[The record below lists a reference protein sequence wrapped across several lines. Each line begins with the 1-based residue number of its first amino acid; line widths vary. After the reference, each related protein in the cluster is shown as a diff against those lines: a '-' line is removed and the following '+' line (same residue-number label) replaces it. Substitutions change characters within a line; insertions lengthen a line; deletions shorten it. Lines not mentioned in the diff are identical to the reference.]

1 MDEDFPIHRK
11 RTELLAI
18 FRYFAGR
25 RDEEGF
31 KEFLSDEL
39 NMQERDEGYAA
50 ALSAF
55 WNLVRAI
62 ENERR

>member
-1 MDEDFPIHRK
+1 MREDFPVHRK
-11 RTELLAI
+11 KPELLAI
-18 FRYFAGR
+18 FRYYASR

-31 KEFLSDEL
+31 REFLSVEL

-55 WNLVRAI
+55 
-62 ENERR
+62 